1 MKLKSCSQCSRPSE
15 SPGTEAAPRPALHSS
30 GGIRQAQALNVSERT
45 AAALA
50 TLTAEATNAQLADF
64 NYFFFMGTVV
74 PVNHRLF
81 CRLFSGESISGRED
95 CTSSWPSG
103 RSQGQSGGRRI
114 AQNKLLLSSGSP
126 THRRVDRWGGGP
138 GLAPGL
144 CTSWS
149 MLSSK
154 VMRPASI
161 YSSRPLVVNWKHHP
175 VASEGIAR
183 RN

>member
-64 NYFFFMGTVV
+64 NYFFSWEQLYLSITGYSAGCLVVSLSPGERTVLR
-74 PVNHRLF
+74 P
-81 CRLFSGESISGRED
+81 G
-95 CTSSWPSG
+95 P
-103 RSQGQSGGRRI
+103 QGAPRDSLEEGGS
-114 AQNKLLLSSGSP
+114 QNKPLLSSGSP
-126 THRRVDRWGGGP
+126 THGRVDRWGGGP

-149 MLSSK
+149 MLLSK